1 VTDWN
6 TWFTNT
12 VGKKAEN
19 SSENKPYISG
29 YQSIF
34 MLSALASAVGEPS
47 TFNDMYDLVSD
58 IKVWQS
64 GNLNFDKLNALIK
77 TIKDKTNIDEGVL
90 NALKNSF
97 ILKAA
102 LEFGVATVNSD
113 GKNVS
118 ATNEYIPSQSSL
130 EALFSN
136 TSGYERLQTSDGSVT
151 KIINYLDAHKKGYA
165 FTYVISSSDVD
176 NSICNYGFEPPH
188 YLCNLDAYG
197 DVQESS
203 GNAPQG
209 PVQVTIT
216 SEGSSK
222 SLSPEEK

>member
-1 VTDWN
+1 
-6 TWFTNT
+6 
-12 VGKKAEN
+12 
-19 SSENKPYISG
+19 
-29 YQSIF
+29 

-102 LEFGVATVNSD
+102 LEFGVATVNTIGS
-113 GKNVS
+113 VTSIS
-118 ATNEYIPSQSSL
+118 ATNEFISAQSAL
-130 EALFSN
+130 VALFGN
-136 TSGYERLQTSDGSVT
+136 KSGFERLKTSDGSVT
-151 KIINYLDAHKKGYA
+151 KIINYLDTHKKGYA

-216 SEGSSK
+216 SEGSGE